1 MSNLSIIY
9 NTILVLRDEEMK
21 PNFTIVPEKTDIYA
35 NPYSYSLPSGA
46 WGDPH
51 LYLQVIS
58 RGNQRI
64 SLGFVSSDVSVFM

>member
-9 NTILVLRDEEMK
+9 NTVLVLRDEDMK
-21 PNFTIVPEKTDIYA
+21 PIFTIVPEKTDIYA

-58 RGNQRI
+58 QRI
-64 SLGFVSSDVSVFM
+64 SLGFVSSNASVFM